1 MLTMM
6 RYMNCSFSPIEGAKL
21 LLPLEPFSIE
31 LTLPLMMLPPPLL
44 LTLLAL
50 LPAMVRA
57 EVGTFSRRMEMA
69 TGPRLSSSPNQFW
82 CSANAIQFWN
92 VVIFVNFYKAINP
105 HSNL

>member
-6 RYMNCSFSPIEGAKL
+6 RYMNCSFSPIDGARL
-21 LLPLEPFSIE
+21 LLPLDPFSIE
-31 LTLPLMMLPPPLL
+31 LTLPLLMLPPLL

-50 LPAMVRA
+50 LPAMKRA

-82 CSANAIQFWN
+82 CSAKSSAVLKCIP
-92 VVIFVNFYKAINP
+92 IC
-105 HSNL
+105 